1 MILKIAFIATFFLI
15 GCVENLVNISILK
28 DGSYLV
34 KYTSIGNKPDLLDI
48 DFKHPESDRNHQW
61 ITSLESKTINN
72 EIIWEK
78 ETILSSP
85 TRKKLVFSN
94 SSSLQ
99 YDVEISKK
107 SFILWTN
114 YYFQSNIKNLEI
126 DKKYPEINQYLN
138 IDQDELQWM
147 IPVKKYIFSKS
158 VDRYQNQNNLNSLT
172 IERIDSQVNSYISYV
187 KEKKLEKEFSKKTS
201 QIFLDALLPIK
212 SRLPENFFND
222 MSIIIDELEKE
233 FEKNT
238 SLMSDNFSFSITLP
252 GKIKDQNADTT
263 NNETNMVYWEFDFND
278 IATNPFNMYA
288 HSVVINNLRAQ
299 LVFVILMLSFIR
311 LLWKR
316 KQNKK

>member
-1 MILKIAFIATFFLI
+1 
-15 GCVENLVNISILK
+15 
-28 DGSYLV
+28 
-34 KYTSIGNKPDLLDI
+34 LLDI

-158 VDRYQNQNNLNSLT
+158 VERYQNQNNLNSLT

-238 SLMSDNFSFSITLP
+238 SLMSDNFSFSIMLP
-252 GKIKDQNADTT
+252 GKIKDQNADTI

-299 LVFVILMLSFIR
+299 LVFVILMLLFIR